1 VEGTIDVFGTR
12 NPTKSTFFII
22 FPVTC
27 PLLPSILGGRATYDT
42 ALPLV
47 ATDDGIAAG
56 EPTERYNCRFIR
68 D

>member
-1 VEGTIDVFGTR
+1 
-12 NPTKSTFFII
+12 
-22 FPVTC
+22 VTC